1 MNNDIKTDIPEKK
14 NERHIVHII
23 NPVSGSGKRFRA
35 VRQNITELGEDIYL
49 TKREGDCED
58 FVTEL
63 LIKDPYAHI
72 VSHGGDGTMGETVGG
87 IMKAVAGKTALFTG
101 VPSGSGNDFLHY
113 MYSEKNVYGRIYPT
127 DAIYANGRYS
137 VNVLNMGFDCAVVE
151 EAERIR
157 KMPGMSGGI
166 SYIAGI
172 ASALA
177 KKESFKTTIT
187 LSGICGRENE
197 PGYIERINDEFLL
210 IALANGQY
218 YGGGFQVAPLAA
230 TDDGYIDFLAVRN
243 ISIPVFAALVAQFK
257 KGAHLSSETG
267 KVKEKFKKYLY
278 FRKCKRITFDGVKK
292 MCYDGE
298 IIDGETVDA
307 RIVPSAILYTPP
319 KKAWLI

>member
-1 MNNDIKTDIPEKK
+1 MNKEFTSDVSESR

-35 VRQNITELGEDIYL
+35 VRQNIIDLGEDIYL

-58 FVTEL
+58 FVAEL
-63 LIKDPYAHI
+63 LTKDPFAHV

-87 IMKAVAGKTALFTG
+87 IMKAEAGATALFTG

-113 MYSEKNVYGRIYPT
+113 MYSRKKTYGKIYPT
-127 DAIYANGRYS
+127 DAVLVNGKYS
-137 VNVLNMGFDCAVVE
+137 VNVFNVGFDCAVVA

-157 KMPGMSGGI
+157 KLPGMSGGI

-177 KKESFKTTIT
+177 KKESFKTTVT
-187 LSGICGRENE
+187 LAGIYGREDE
-197 PGYIERINDEFLL
+197 HGYIEKINDEFLL
-210 IALANGQY
+210 AAVANGQY
-218 YGGGFQVAPLAA
+218 YGGGFQVAPLAD
-230 TDDGYIDFLAVRN
+230 TGDGYIDFLAVRN
-243 ISIPVFAALVAQFK
+243 ISIPVFASLVAQFK
-257 KGAHLSSETG
+257 KGAHLDPETG
-267 KVKEKFKKYLY
+267 KVKDKFKKYIY
-278 FRKCKRITFDGVKK
+278 FRKCKKVSFDGIKK

-307 RIVPSAILYTPP
+307 RIVPSAVLYTPP
-319 KKAWLI
+319 KKAWIV